1 MTRKEL
7 QNLFPPVPGH
17 FLDRIDR
24 TMEEIEAMNTNSIK
38 RIRRVS
44 RPVLIAAIV
53 FALTAATALAAV
65 LGHHAL
71 KDALNASGLED
82 VAEQVTDIQA
92 TDASDGFCLTLDEAV
107 WEGEKLYLSCTVAVP
122 EDGNTY
128 LYSLMLPTLN
138 GEHASSNLAIY
149 FDQPFGPFVYPIGGA
164 FPTQATLILPLESD
178 SSMLSG
184 GPVELGL
191 RADFYTTNRKLAPI
205 PDEEDMDEY
214 LDATRDALVY
224 KSSDVLYYAEGS
236 NPGIQLT
243 AYREVADMDWQGN
256 VDGWLSS
263 GAEPEKIAATGLIDL
278 LSTRELQVPLSKDM
292 LSGTVMNNLDVRD
305 FTWKDVAFTVER
317 FRMTHFSMELVL
329 HAEQNGIAMDNASW
343 DDRDDAELQ
352 FPERLHNARFELVNG
367 DGSPLMDIY
376 GETCTDCRISDAP
389 TGGYTV
395 KITAEALFPDEPRPF
410 ILLPQYWVS
419 VENEDYEKELVSDTD
434 DPIVTLTPVYSEEV
448 HETELEEQERF
459 EAIRDWK
466 QGDAAQTVYATE
478 QGSYYHYKP
487 DCSGMMGS
495 KAVSIEDALA
505 AGKPACPVCIGGP
518 NSRVST
524 ANDIEVSD
532 P

>member
-65 LGHHAL
+65 LGNHAL

-92 TDASDGFCLTLDEAV
+92 TDASDGFSLTLDEAV
-107 WEGEKLYLSCTVAVP
+107 WEGEKLYLSCTIAVP

-138 GEHASSNLAIY
+138 GEHASSRLAIY
-149 FDQPFGPFVYPIGGA
+149 FDQLFGPLVYPIGGA
-164 FPTQATLILPLESD
+164 FPAQATLILPLESD
-178 SSMLSG
+178 SSVLSG
-184 GPVELGL
+184 GTVELGL
-191 RADFYTTNRKLAPI
+191 RADFYTTNRKLAPM

-214 LDATRDALVY
+214 LDATQDALVY
-224 KSSDVLYYAEGS
+224 KSSDVLYYAEGGS
-236 NPGIQLT
+236 PGIQLT
-243 AYREVADMDWQGN
+243 AYREVADLDWQGN

-278 LSTRELQVPLSKDM
+278 LSTRELQVPLSKNM

-317 FRMTHFSMELVL
+317 FHMTHFSMELVL

-343 DDRDDAELQ
+343 DDRDDAEFQ

-395 KITAEALFPDEPRPF
+395 TITAEALFPDEPRPF

-466 QGDAAQTVYATE
+466 QGDAAQTVYATD

-487 DCSGMMGS
+487 DCSGMISS

-505 AGKPACPVCIGGP
+505 AGKPACPTCIGGL

>member
-138 GEHASSNLAIY
+138 GGHAPSNLAIY

-256 VDGWLSS
+256 VDGWLQP
-263 GAEPEKIAATGLIDL
+263 G
-278 LSTRELQVPLSKDM
+278 
-292 LSGTVMNNLDVRD
+292 
-305 FTWKDVAFTVER
+305 
-317 FRMTHFSMELVL
+317 
-329 HAEQNGIAMDNASW
+329 
-343 DDRDDAELQ
+343 
-352 FPERLHNARFELVNG
+352 
-367 DGSPLMDIY
+367 
-376 GETCTDCRISDAP
+376 
-389 TGGYTV
+389 
-395 KITAEALFPDEPRPF
+395 
-410 ILLPQYWVS
+410 
-419 VENEDYEKELVSDTD
+419 
-434 DPIVTLTPVYSEEV
+434 
-448 HETELEEQERF
+448 
-459 EAIRDWK
+459 
-466 QGDAAQTVYATE
+466 
-478 QGSYYHYKP
+478 
-487 DCSGMMGS
+487 
-495 KAVSIEDALA
+495 
-505 AGKPACPVCIGGP
+505 
-518 NSRVST
+518 
-524 ANDIEVSD
+524 
-532 P
+532 

>member
-1 MTRKEL
+1 M
-7 QNLFPPVPGH
+7 
-17 FLDRIDR
+17 
-24 TMEEIEAMNTNSIK
+24 
-38 RIRRVS
+38 
-44 RPVLIAAIV
+44 
-53 FALTAATALAAV
+53 
-65 LGHHAL
+65 
-71 KDALNASGLED
+71 
-82 VAEQVTDIQA
+82 
-92 TDASDGFCLTLDEAV
+92 
-107 WEGEKLYLSCTVAVP
+107 WEGEKLYLSCTIAVP

-138 GEHASSNLAIY
+138 GEHASSRLAIY
-149 FDQPFGPFVYPIGGA
+149 FDQLFGPLVYPIGGA
-164 FPTQATLILPLESD
+164 FPAQATLILPLESD
-178 SSMLSG
+178 SSVLSG
-184 GPVELGL
+184 GTVELGL
-191 RADFYTTNRKLAPI
+191 RADFYTTNRKLAPM

-214 LDATRDALVY
+214 LDATQDALVY
-224 KSSDVLYYAEGS
+224 KSSDVLYYAEGGS
-236 NPGIQLT
+236 PGIQLT
-243 AYREVADMDWQGN
+243 AYREVADLDWQGN

-278 LSTRELQVPLSKDM
+278 LSTRELQVPLSKNM

-317 FRMTHFSMELVL
+317 FHMTHFSMELVL

-395 KITAEALFPDEPRPF
+395 KITAEALFPDEPEPF

-419 VENEDYEKELVSDTD
+419 VENENNEKELVSDTD

-466 QGDAAQTVYATE
+466 QGDAAQTVYATD

-518 NSRVST
+518 NSRVGT
-524 ANDIEVSD
+524 AAENSEAAGSWFSD
-532 P
+532 N

>member
-1 MTRKEL
+1 MKRKEL

-82 VAEQVTDIQA
+82 VAEQVTDIQV

-138 GEHASSNLAIY
+138 GGHASSSLAIY
-149 FDQPFGPFVYPIGGA
+149 FDQLFGPFVYPIGGA
-164 FPTQATLILPLESD
+164 FPTQATLILPLELD
-178 SSMLSG
+178 SSMLADE
-184 GPVELGL
+184 PVELGL
-191 RADFYTTNRKLAPI
+191 RADFYTTNRKLAPM
-205 PDEEDMDEY
+205 PDEEKKDEF
-214 LDATRDALVY
+214 LDATRDDLVY

-317 FRMTHFSMELVL
+317 FHMTHFSMELVL
-329 HAEQNGIAMDNASW
+329 HAEQNGMDMDSASW
-343 DDRDDAELQ
+343 DDRDDAGFQ
-352 FPERLHNARFELVNG
+352 SPERLHNARFELVNG
-367 DGSPLMDIY
+367 DGSPLMGIY

-395 KITAEALFPDEPRPF
+395 KITAEALFPDEPGSF
-410 ILLPQYWVS
+410 ILLPQYWTAVQ
-419 VENEDYEKELVSDTD
+419 NGEDEMELVTD
-434 DPIVTLTPVYSEEV
+434 VDDLVATLTPVYSEEI

-466 QGDAAQTVYATE
+466 PGDATQTVYATN
-478 QGSYYHYKP
+478 QGSYYHCKP
-487 DCSGMMGS
+487 DCGGMMGS
-495 KAVSIEDALA
+495 KAIPIEDALA
-505 AGKPACPVCIGGP
+505 AGKPACPVCIGGH